1 MGGAARVRARFF
13 LLLGLPAALLLAAWL
28 GPPLWNWEGE
38 RDRVAAIAAQRLG
51 RPVQLEGPLRVTL
64 LPRPMVEA
72 AAVRVGAAGQG
83 EVGVSARALRLR
95 LRFLP
100 LLRGR
105 FEPHDLVLVGA
116 DIRMPWPPPNI
127 GALRPPPW
135 LTDFDARI
143 EESRVAVGDAVL
155 EGVAARLDAPG
166 PFDAVRVEG
175 SFSWRGAPV
184 RFEAVLGR
192 PGFDGA
198 ATLDIA
204 LGLARGTATARGI
217 LVAEGGF
224 EGRIEAGGA
233 DLSSLIAA
241 PPGPFRASGR
251 VTITGELAAA
261 DDLALDLGGVT
272 GRGAATFRFAPEPRL
287 DIALALARL
296 DLDAW
301 IAAVR
306 GAAVPALPIGLDL
319 SAEAATF
326 RGLTI
331 RRLRGGILRDRE
343 RIALTDVSALLPGE
357 AELELSGA
365 SAGPR
370 LELALRVAGPSLR
383 ATLAPLGVALEG
395 VDPARLRGFDGRAR
409 LVLEPTQAS
418 VTEFTATVDGARVGG
433 AGVLR
438 YGGRPALGLGLTF
451 DRLDLDGLMPAA
463 DAWVAWLRAGPGLD
477 ANLRL
482 AADTVHWAG
491 LTANRAALDA
501 VAEAGRIGLRR
512 LSAQVEGAD
521 LVLAG
526 SVTTGATPRFAD
538 VVLEVAATSAADIAR
553 LLEPMAAIPQGLAAQ
568 ALRLRIGG
576 GGPAD
581 ALAFSAEGELGELRI
596 EVQASADAVQERLGG
611 TLALRHPGAPRLAML
626 LGAREAPAWL
636 GEGSFSLIAGLAGTR
651 AGWTAE
657 TLDFVAAGMRA
668 RGQLALAIDG
678 ARPRLTG
685 RLAAERLPLPGLAL
699 RDSDPLGFG
708 VLGALDAEL
717 ALEAAE
723 LILPGLAPLAEVA
736 ATARLEGGRL
746 ALDGLR
752 ARLGGGTIEGTLTL
766 DVASVPPVLAG
777 TIGVAGATLTGPLFG
792 TPFDLASGRVEA
804 QGRFTASGYAPAAL
818 LATLTGEG
826 RVAML
831 DGVVAGAAFGAAVAA
846 SMLEDPALAEA
857 GVRAAFDGGA
867 TAVERLEGGWRA
879 VDGVLTLDGV
889 HLVGE
894 GGLAAGV
901 EGRIDLPRGS
911 LDLRFSVQV
920 PPAAAPPVALRVTG
934 PAETPRRQPE
944 LADWARWRAEQ

>member
-1 MGGAARVRARFF
+1 MGGAGRVRARLL

-38 RDRVAAIAAQRLG
+38 RDRVAAIASLRLG
-51 RPVQLEGPLRVTL
+51 RPVHLDGPLRVTL

-72 AAVRVGAAGQG
+72 ASVRVGTAGQ
-83 EVGVSARALRLR
+83 EEIAVSARALRLR
-95 LRFLP
+95 LSLLP

-105 FEPHDLVLVGA
+105 FEPRELVLVGA
-116 DIRMPWPPPNI
+116 DVRIPWPPPSI

-143 EESRVAVGDAVL
+143 EEGRVAVGDAVL

-166 PFDAVRVEG
+166 PLDAVRVEG
-175 SFSWRGAPV
+175 SVTWRGAPV
-184 RFEAVLGR
+184 RFEAVVGR
-192 PGFDGA
+192 PGYDGI
-198 ATLDIA
+198 ATLDIG
-204 LGLARGTATARGI
+204 LGFARGSATARGI

-233 DLSSLIAA
+233 DLSTLIAA

-306 GAAVPALPIGLDL
+306 GAATPALPVGLDL
-319 SAEAATF
+319 SAEAAAF

-331 RRLRGGILRDRE
+331 RRLRGGIVRDRE
-343 RIALTDVSALLPGE
+343 RITLTEVSALLPGE
-357 AELELSGA
+357 AALELSGA
-365 SAGPR
+365 STGSR
-370 LELALRVAGPSLR
+370 LELAFRVAGQSLR
-383 ATLAPLGVALEG
+383 ASLAPFGLAFDR
-395 VDPARLRGFDGRAR
+395 VDPARLRGFEGRGR
-409 LVLEPTQAS
+409 MVLEPTQAG
-418 VTEFTATVDGARVGG
+418 VPEFAGTVDGIRIGG

-438 YGGRPALGLGLTF
+438 YGERPALGLGLSVE
-451 DRLDLDGLMPAA
+451 RLDLDGLMPAA
-463 DAWVAWLRAGPGLD
+463 DAWAALLRAGPGMD

-482 AADTVHWAG
+482 AAETVQWGG
-491 LTANRAALDA
+491 LSASRAALDA
-501 VAEAGRIGLRR
+501 VAEGGRVGLRR

-521 LVLAG
+521 IVLAG
-526 SVTTGATPRFAD
+526 SVATGATPRFAD
-538 VVLEVAATSAADIAR
+538 VVLEVAATSAAGIAR
-553 LLEPMAAIPQGLAAQ
+553 LFEPVVAIPQGFAAQ
-568 ALRLRIGG
+568 ALRLRIAG
-576 GGPAD
+576 GGPAE
-581 ALAFSAEGELGELRI
+581 ALAFTAEGDLGELRI
-596 EVQASADAVQERLGG
+596 EAQGSADAAQSRLAG

-626 LGAREAPAWL
+626 LGARETPAWL
-636 GEGSFSLIAGLAGTR
+636 GEGSFSLIAALAGTR
-651 AGWTAE
+651 VGWTAE
-657 TLDFVAAGMRA
+657 TLDFVAGGMRA
-668 RGQLALAIDG
+668 RGRLALALGD

-685 RLAAERLPLPGLAL
+685 RIAAERLPLPGLAL

-723 LILPGLAPLAEVA
+723 LVLPGLSPLGDVA

-746 ALDGLR
+746 ALEGLR
-752 ARLGGGTIEGTLTL
+752 ARLGGGTVEGTLSL

-777 TIGVAGATLTGPLFG
+777 AIGLAGATLTGPLFG
-792 TPFDLASGRVEA
+792 TPFDLASGRIEA
-804 QGRFTASGYAPAAL
+804 QGRFSASGYAPAAL

-826 RVAML
+826 RIALL
-831 DGVVAGAAFGAAVAA
+831 DGVVAGAALGAAVAA
-846 SMLEDPALAEA
+846 SALDDPTLAET
-857 GVRAAFDGGA
+857 GMRAALDGGA

-879 VDGVLTLDGV
+879 VDGVVSLEGMRM
-889 HLVGE
+889 VGQ
-894 GGLAAGV
+894 GGFAGGI

-911 LDLRFSVQV
+911 LDLRFTAQ
-920 PPAAAPPVALRVTG
+920 PPGDQAPPIALRVTG
-934 PAETPRRQPE
+934 PAETPRRQSE
-944 LADWARWRAEQ
+944 LTDWARWRAEQ

>member
-1 MGGAARVRARFF
+1 MGGADRVRARLL
-13 LLLGLPAALLLAAWL
+13 LLLGPPAALLLAAWL

-38 RDRVAAIAAQRLG
+38 RDRVAAIASLRLG
-51 RPVQLEGPLRVTL
+51 RPVQLEGPLRLTL

-72 AAVRVGAAGQG
+72 ASVRVGTADQEEIA
-83 EVGVSARALRLR
+83 VSARALRLR
-95 LRFLP
+95 LGLLP

-105 FEPHDLVLVGA
+105 FEPRDLVLVGA
-116 DIRMPWPPPNI
+116 DVRMPWPPPSI

-143 EESRVAVGDAVL
+143 EDSRVAVGDAVL

-166 PFDAVRVEG
+166 PLDAVRVEG

-184 RFEAVLGR
+184 RFEAVVGR
-192 PGFDGA
+192 PGFDGV
-198 ATLDIA
+198 ATLDIG
-204 LGLARGTATARGI
+204 LGLARGTATARGV

-233 DLSSLIAA
+233 DLSTLIAA

-251 VTITGELAAA
+251 VTITADLAAA

-306 GAAVPALPIGLDL
+306 GAAMPALPVGLDL
-319 SAEAATF
+319 SAEAAAF

-331 RRLRGGILRDRE
+331 RRLRGGIVRDRE
-343 RIALTDVSALLPGE
+343 RVTLTEVSALLPGE

-365 SAGPR
+365 SAGAR

-383 ATLAPLGVALEG
+383 ATLAPMGLALDR
-395 VDPARLRGFDGRAR
+395 VDPARLRAFDGRAR
-409 LVLEPTQAS
+409 LVLEPTQAG
-418 VTEFTATVDGARVGG
+418 VPEFTATVDGARIGG

-438 YGGRPALGLGLTF
+438 YGERPALGLGLTF
-451 DRLDLDGLMPAA
+451 DRLDLDGLLPDA
-463 DAWVAWLRAGPGLD
+463 DAWAAWLRAGPGLD

-482 AADTVHWAG
+482 AAETVRWAG

-512 LSAQVEGAD
+512 LSAQIEGAD
-521 LVLAG
+521 LVFAG
-526 SVTTGATPRFAD
+526 SATTGATPRFAD
-538 VVLEVAATSAADIAR
+538 LVLEVAATSATGIAR
-553 LLEPMAAIPQGLAAQ
+553 LLAPVVAVPQGLAAQ
-568 ALRLRIGG
+568 ALRLRIAG
-576 GGPAD
+576 GGPAE
-581 ALAFSAEGELGELRI
+581 ALAVTAEGDLGELRI
-596 EVQASADAVQERLGG
+596 EVQATADAVRDRLAG

-626 LGAREAPAWL
+626 LGARETPAWL

-657 TLDFVAAGMRA
+657 SLDVVAGGMRA
-668 RGQLALAIDG
+668 RGQLALALGG

-685 RLAAERLPLPGLAL
+685 RVAAERLPLPGLAL

-717 ALEAAE
+717 VLEAAE
-723 LILPGLAPLAEVA
+723 LILPGLSPLGDVA
-736 ATARLEGGRL
+736 AAARLEGGRL

-752 ARLGGGTIEGTLTL
+752 ARLGGGAIDGTLSL

-777 TIGVAGATLTGPLFG
+777 AIGIAGATLTGPLFG
-792 TPFDLASGRVEA
+792 TPFDFASGRIEA

-826 RVAML
+826 RMAL
-831 DGVVAGAAFGAAVAA
+831 FDGVVAGAALGAAVAA
-846 SMLEDPALAEA
+846 SALEDPTLAET
-857 GVRAAFDGGA
+857 GVRAALDGGA
-867 TAVERLEGGWRA
+867 TAVERLEGGWRV
-879 VDGVLTLDGV
+879 VDGVLALEGV
-889 HLVGE
+889 RMAGE
-894 GGLAAGV
+894 GGLSAGID
-901 EGRIDLPRGS
+901 GRIDLPRGS
-911 LDLRFSVQV
+911 LDLRFTAQ
-920 PPAAAPPVALRVTG
+920 PPGAEAPPIALRVTG
-934 PAETPRRQPE
+934 PAETPRRQSE
-944 LADWARWRAEQ
+944 LADWSRWRAAQ